1 MINGF
6 LIFGILGIAAAIIVS
21 AMKRSIASR
30 KLELNGEVSLVLF
43 PIFGLLIIIYP
54 LIAIR
59 VSSLPWYGRGVVY
72 MIAFFVIQYVAGF
85 ILTKMNRCPWSY
97 SGKGSLGGLIH
108 FSDAPLWFAS
118 GLVIERAYPF
128 VKAATV
134 ALG

>member
-21 AMKRSIASR
+21 AMKRSIASKR
-30 KLELNGEVSLVLF
+30 LDLNGEASLTLF
-43 PIFGLLIIIYP
+43 PVFGLIIIIYP

-72 MIAFFVIQYVAGF
+72 MIAFFAIQYIAGLL
-85 ILTKMNRCPWSY
+85 LTKMNRCPWSY

-118 GLVIERAYPF
+118 GLVVERAYPL
-128 VKAATV
+128 VKAASV